1 MEFPYPLII
10 PPVHFTGRKC
20 RLDKGMADEKKPA
33 DVSQVIGYE
42 RELKEIID
50 AIEQSGSDIPP
61 HIAII
66 AEPMG
71 GRTTIVTEIRRLY
84 GDRVYYMPLEFVIKQ
99 DALPDFASLDKDIIL
114 IDNCQFLT
122 TRIIGGFDVLDS
134 FLRMQITSKKIFIT
148 TWNTFSWQYLSAVMN
163 LDAYFPT
170 VVMLTTMDTPVL
182 KQMILTRHKSGK
194 IRFVDEGTAERSI
207 FFSVIHRTVRLPFTT
222 TDISIPWIKL
232 NFTVMLSG
240 ISRKK
245 RVQISYEDI
254 IFEKIYRIARGNPG
268 VAILLWDTSLK
279 DNTISLSAIN
289 ETPFSISLDTNESFI
304 LSVILSM
311 GSLHAKDLFA
321 IAGSEMDIERVL
333 YRLVQQDLIIE
344 SSGYYR
350 IAPFALGPVTDY
362 FKKTRRLW

>member
-1 MEFPYPLII
+1 
-10 PPVHFTGRKC
+10 
-20 RLDKGMADEKKPA
+20 MADEKKPA

-42 RELKEIID
+42 REIKEIID

-182 KQMILTRHKSGK
+182 KQMILTRHKSGE

-268 VAILLWDTSLK
+268 VANLLWDTSLK

-289 ETPFSISLDTNESFI
+289 ETSFSISLDTNESFI

-311 GSLHAKDLFA
+311 ESLHAKDLFA
-321 IAGSEMDIERVL
+321 IRRIRDGYRAGAVPPRPAGSYHRILWVL
-333 YRLVQQDLIIE
+333 PYRTVCPWTGNGL
-344 SSGYYR
+344 S
-350 IAPFALGPVTDY
+350 
-362 FKKTRRLW
+362 